1 MDTLQGSMVPAT
13 ESGGPPAAFQ
23 EAFEVFYLREF
34 PKLVAVAAAVGRSRA
49 VAEDLAQEAMIRAH
63 RNWDRISR
71 YDKPGA
77 WARRVVINL
86 SITAAHR
93 AVAQTRRA
101 LGIALPA
108 SLPAPEPG
116 DDDIWKEV
124 RRLPRNQRAAVA
136 LHYLE
141 DRSVPEIA
149 EIIGCAEPTARVHLH
164 RGRRAL
170 AVALSDKE
178 PT

>member
-1 MDTLQGSMVPAT
+1 MSAT
-13 ESGGPPAAFQ
+13 EFGESPAAFQ

-34 PKLVAVAAAVGRSRA
+34 PKLVAVAAAVGGSRA

-63 RNWDRISR
+63 RNWDRIAS

-101 LGIALPA
+101 LGIAVPA
-108 SLPAPEPG
+108 SLPAAEPV
-116 DDDIWKEV
+116 DEQIWHQV
-124 RRLPRNQRAAVA
+124 RRLPRNQRIAVA

-141 DRSVPEIA
+141 DRSVAEIA
-149 EIIGCAEPTARVHLH
+149 EIIGCAESTARVHLH

-170 AVALSDKE
+170 AAALTGKE
-178 PT
+178 SS